1 MHASYPDVTAEDFL
15 HVQTDV
21 QYRKIWDRTA
31 VALEVIDT
39 DPLHNSRSHV
49 VYWEML
55 WPVSTNFLLLS
66 LNLVHIVILISR
78 NCLPTATTCITDAMS
93 SIVHVS

>member
-31 VALEVIDT
+31 VALEVVDT

-55 WPVSTNFLLLS
+55 WPVSTTSQSFRF
-66 LNLVHIVILISR
+66 NLILYFI
-78 NCLPTATTCITDAMS
+78 
-93 SIVHVS
+93 SIVEIVCQPRLRL